1 MTTLGLSH
9 LSGALLTLIIM
20 AGVGIHSGR
29 QVKNASDFAIGG
41 GRSSSVMVAGAII
54 GTLVGGSSTVATSQL
69 AFEYGFSSLWFCLG
83 GGIGCLFLALFFVRP
98 MRKSG
103 YRSFLQRQSYG

>member
-9 LSGALLTLIIM
+9 LSGAILTLIIM

-29 QVKNASDFAIGG
+29 QVKNARDFAIGG

-69 AFEYGFSSLWFCLG
+69 AFE
-83 GGIGCLFLALFFVRP
+83 
-98 MRKSG
+98 
-103 YRSFLQRQSYG
+103 